1 MKHNVKS
8 AFTLIELLVVIAIIA
23 ILAAILFP
31 VFAQAKAA
39 AKSIATVSNI
49 KQVAVAGILYYDSND
64 DVIHP
69 HEFKDSSVTPAIDA
83 GYYWYL
89 KSYIK
94 SKELVFDN
102 ARGVSVDTK
111 DPTYKWTL
119 AVSISLNRNGWSSY
133 EDLKT
138 FVRHYRIAGAQ
149 EDVAN
154 RAAYIIT
161 ANPKLLMTGYN
172 FTSDEAACPVT
183 VNPTTVANTRLQRA
197 YLAATFHRDQIVTAY
212 GDGHAG
218 RMQGGKVMVF
228 NKTVA
233 DGERCA
239 GYNDPD
245 FIPPNINHSYW
256 GTWYDATK

>member
-1 MKHNVKS
+1 MKHHLRS

-39 AKSIATVSNI
+39 AKSVATVSGI
-49 KQVAVAGILYYDSND
+49 RQVATAGILYYDNND

-69 HEFKDSSVTPAIDA
+69 HEYYDGKAKPVIDA

-89 KSYIK
+89 KPYVK
-94 SKELVFDN
+94 SKELLFDN
-102 ARGVSVDTK
+102 ARGVSVDTTDAGFLWSK
-111 DPTYKWTL
+111 
-119 AVSISLNRNGWSSY
+119 AVTISLNRNGWSSW
-133 EDLKT
+133 ETLNT
-138 FVRHYRIAGAQ
+138 FVRTYRVAGAQ
-149 EDVAN
+149 EDPAK

-161 ANPKLLMTGYN
+161 ARPTALSTGYG

-197 YLAATFHRDQIVTAY
+197 YLAATFHREAIITAF
-212 GDGHAG
+212 GDAHAG
-218 RMQGGKVMVF
+218 RVPNGQVLIY

-233 DGERCA
+233 EGERCA
-239 GYNDPD
+239 GYNHPQ